1 MRIKAVDR
9 PMVEA
14 NIELWLTERG
24 KIVPG
29 SRREGHNVWTLT
41 GREYLA
47 QIMSPALGWSGRPG
61 KVNYMGVGEGSQPEV
76 ASVDQLAAGLLYTPG
91 AYLKAITGVIFPTS
105 PATSAAFTIEFTEL
119 EINDGL
125 APKEV
130 REIGLFTSDTWSGGV
145 LVPMPTS
152 TPNQAPVAYK
162 TFEPLTKTEQFR
174 LSVRWEVR
182 FR

>member
-1 MRIKAVDR
+1 MNRMRIHAVDR
-9 PMVEA
+9 PLVRA
-14 NIELWLTERG
+14 NVELWLTERG

-29 SRREGHNVWTLT
+29 SRRRGHNVWTFT

-47 QIMSPALGWSGRPG
+47 QVITPALGWAGRDD

-76 ASVDQLAAGLLYTPG
+76 ASVDQLVANIEYTSGL
-91 AYLKAITGVIFPTS
+91 YLKAIQSIEFPND
-105 PATSAAFTIEFTEL
+105 PATSTAFLLEFDET
-119 EINDGL
+119 EIND
-125 APKEV
+125 ATTPKEI
-130 REIGLFTSDTWSGGV
+130 REIGLFTSDMLPG
-145 LVPMPTS
+145 
-152 TPNQAPVAYK
+152 TPDQAPVAYK